1 MTELSDLPLRPDL
14 VGQLPY
20 GAPQLKVAAALNVN
34 ENNFGVPEVAIA
46 AMLAEVEAALTDLN
60 RYPDREF
67 ASLRQQLASYLNAAS
82 GEGAIE
88 LSAANLWAA
97 NGSNEILQQV
107 LLAFGGT
114 RRKLLSFGPTYSMYP
129 TLARITMTE
138 YVELPRRDDFSVD
151 VPAAVTAIE
160 QTRPDLVFI
169 CTPNNPTGS
178 ALNLAEIAAIADA
191 NPGITLVDEAYAEFS
206 DLPSSTR
213 LLPDRPRLMV
223 SRTMSKAFALAGL
236 RLGYLAADAAVIDAL
251 RLVRLP
257 YHLSALTQAVARAA
271 LKHAADFMHSIAS
284 IRAERE
290 RMAERYSGL
299 GLRVAD
305 SQANFLLL
313 QGLADPQCVFESLLE
328 QGVLVRQVSNP
339 NSIRVSIGR
348 PDENDAAYRLIADL
362 LG

>member
-1 MTELSDLPLRPDL
+1 MSELSDLPLRPDL
-14 VGQLPY
+14 RGQTPY
-20 GAPQLKVAAALNVN
+20 GAPQLKVSAALNVN
-34 ENNFGVPEVAIA
+34 ENNFGVPESAIA
-46 AMLAEVEAALTDLN
+46 AMLARVEAVLNDLN

-67 ASLRQQLASYLNAAS
+67 VALREQLARYLNGQVGTAPKL
-82 GEGAIE
+82 G
-88 LSAANLWAA
+88 AANLWAA

-107 LLAFGGT
+107 LLAFGGSG
-114 RRKLLSFGPTYSMYP
+114 RKLMSFSPTYSMYP

-138 YVELPRRDDFSVD
+138 FVELPRRRDFSVD
-151 VPAAVTAIE
+151 VSAAIAEIE
-160 QTRPDLVFI
+160 SSRPDLVFI
-169 CTPNNPTGS
+169 CTPNNPTGG
-178 ALNLAEIAAIADA
+178 ALTVDEIAAIADA

-206 DLPSSTR
+206 DVPSSTI

-236 RLGYLAADAAVIDAL
+236 RLGYLAADPAVIDAL

-257 YHLSALTQAVARAA
+257 YHLSALTQAVASAA
-271 LKHAADFMHSIAS
+271 LEHAADFMPSIAS
-284 IRAERE
+284 IRAERD
-290 RMAERYSGL
+290 RMARLYADL

-313 QGLADPQCVFESLLE
+313 EGLANPQRVFESLLE
-328 QGVLVRQVSNP
+328 QGVLVRQVSIP

-348 PDENDAAYRLIADL
+348 PEENDTAHRLIAAL